1 MESSKRVPAPAGP
14 LRRGLRLLFGFS
26 QPVGRALYAA
36 TGFALMA
43 VKYAFDALLIG
54 SATGQRWMPWDYLS
68 PLISTRMDRLPGDGH
83 QLLLWTL
90 AASTLPFLWIG
101 AAMTVR
107 RAKDAGLPPELGLLF
122 FVPLVNYL
130 AMLVLC
136 FVPSKGAE
144 EAAAAAAERSPYAAP
159 AASPAAGAAGAAGRP
174 RASKAAFLE
183 SALLGALVGAAFAAG
198 MVLLSVTLL
207 ESYGSALFV
216 GSPFVVAAVAA
227 YVLERRV
234 PSTWLES
241 QLVGQAA
248 LMLAGLVLLLFALE
262 GFFCLLMAWPLAV
275 LMGIPGA
282 WLGRQVGRL
291 PPRHFATVS
300 PLWVLA
306 CAWPLLMASETRP
319 SPLPLRAVS
328 TSVIVDAPPAAV
340 WPHVI
345 DFPELPPPSQLI
357 FALGIAY
364 PQRARLV
371 GEGVG
376 AVRYCEFSTG
386 PFVEPITVWD
396 PPRRLAFEVASQPQP
411 MRELSPYRVVGAPHL
426 DGFLQSRRG
435 EFLLRETP
443 GGGTEIVGTTWY
455 EVHIFPQFF
464 WQLYADAIIHAI
476 HQRVLDHI
484 AATTL
489 SAS

>member
-1 MESSKRVPAPAGP
+1 MDSSEIGSAPQGASSGGFRH
-14 LRRGLRLLFGFS
+14 LVRLFFGFEL
-26 QPVGRALYAA
+26 PVGRALYAG
-36 TGFALMA
+36 TGFALTA
-43 VKYAFDALLIG
+43 VKYAFDAWLIRR
-54 SATGQRWMPWDYLS
+54 ATDQPWMPWDYLS
-68 PLISTRMDRLPGDGH
+68 PLISRRLAVFTGDGH
-83 QLLLWTL
+83 QLAMWALVAT
-90 AASTLPFLWIG
+90 TLPFLWIG

-107 RAKDAGLPPELGLLF
+107 RAKDAGLAPELGLLF

-136 FVPSKGAE
+136 FLPSKRETAPGGGAAGE
-144 EAAAAAAERSPYAAP
+144 SSPYALP
-159 AASPAAGAAGAAGRP
+159 ASAWAAGRP
-174 RASKAAFLE
+174 RPGKGAFLE
-183 SALLGALVGAAFAAG
+183 SAMLGALVGAAFAAG

-207 ESYGSALFV
+207 ETYGSALFV
-216 GSPFVVAAVAA
+216 GSPFVVAAAAA

-234 PSTWLES
+234 PSTWLQS

-248 LMLAGLVLLLFALE
+248 LLLAGMVLLLFALE
-262 GFFCLLMAWPLAV
+262 GVVCLLMAWPLAA
-275 LMGIPGA
+275 LMGVPGA

-291 PPRHFATVS
+291 PPRHFRTVS

-306 CAWPLLMASETRP
+306 CAWPLLMASESRP
-319 SPLPLRAVS
+319 SRLPLRAVS
-328 TSVIVDAPPAAV
+328 TAVTIAAPPAAV
-340 WPHVI
+340 WRHVV

-357 FALGIAY
+357 FALGVAY

-396 PPRRLAFEVASQPQP
+396 PPRRLAFDVASQPYP
-411 MRELSPYRVVGAPHL
+411 LRELSPYRVVNAPHL

-435 EFLLRETP
+435 EFLLRETAD
-443 GGGTEIVGTTWY
+443 GGTEVVGTTWY
-455 EVHIFPQFF
+455 EVHIFPQAF

-489 SAS
+489 AEA

>member
-1 MESSKRVPAPAGP
+1 MPSSELVPPATGRF
-14 LRRGLRLLFGFS
+14 RRILSVLFGFTL
-26 QPVGRALYAA
+26 PVGRAFYAA
-36 TGFALMA
+36 TGFSLMA
-43 VKYAFDALLIG
+43 LKYAFDALLIG

-83 QLLLWTL
+83 QMLLWTL

-101 AAMTVR
+101 AALTVR

-136 FVPSKGAE
+136 FLPSRQESQDAPEIG
-144 EAAAAAAERSPYAAP
+144 ERSPYAAP
-159 AASPAAGAAGAAGRP
+159 VAALPIGRP

-241 QLVGQAA
+241 QLVGQAS

-262 GFFCLLMAWPLAV
+262 GFFCLLMAWPLAMV
-275 LMGIPGA
+275 MGVPGA

-306 CAWPLLMASETRP
+306 CAWPLLMASESRP
-319 SPLPLRAVS
+319 APAPLRAVS
-328 TSVIVDAPPAAV
+328 TSVTIAAPPAAV

-345 DFPELPPPSQLI
+345 DFPELPPPSQLV
-357 FALGIAY
+357 FALGVAY
-364 PQRARLV
+364 PQRARLI
-371 GEGVG
+371 GRGVG

-396 PPRRLAFEVASQPQP
+396 PPRRLAFDVASQPHP
-411 MRELSPYRVVGAPHL
+411 MRELSPYRVDPPHL

-435 EFLLRETP
+435 EFLLREKP

-455 EVHIFPQFF
+455 EVHIFPRIF

-484 AATTL
+484 ATNAL
-489 SAS
+489 APPA